1 VPRLASQASKHG
13 TARAL
18 VLLVLL
24 LSTLSVTSGHAEAL
38 PVASSRMNPVFLAR
52 AGTSSVVFVLLSEQ
66 CGHHTCFRLERT
78 SDGGQSF
85 SMVETPPIAGA
96 LPTGNLYGLDFA
108 NPSDGYALSWSS
120 GGRTA
125 LFATFD
131 GGRSWHREVI
141 RLDQRIE
148 WITSTPTAFYAVSG
162 TCPELNKSCDGWE
175 LDRTQA
181 SVSEWTGRP
190 LPISIAHGL
199 EPPQV
204 AAYGSNVWLTGQQQ
218 STPYHALLATSH
230 DSGRT
235 FSVAIQSALSSVNGC
250 GLEPSSPSVIWAQ
263 CDQGNMAGDI
273 PLSRDGGAHWIT
285 TNGSLT
291 GNFAWGVF
299 DPVSADAAYFVNGW
313 HPGALYRIVVQ
324 NERTQAI
331 GRPPYPELSSMV
343 FTSAS
348 SGMALSQ
355 PIGPS
360 GRQVLYGT
368 DDGGVAWRVLVG

>member
-1 VPRLASQASKHG
+1 MLRLAPQAAKRG
-13 TARAL
+13 VGRAL
-18 VLLVLL
+18 VLVALILG
-24 LSTLSVTSGHAEAL
+24 TLGVTSDHAEAL
-38 PVASSRMNPVFLAR
+38 PVASSEKNPVLLAR
-52 AGTSSVVFVLLSEQ
+52 AGSSSVVFVLLSEK

-85 SMVETPPIAGA
+85 SMAKAPPIAGA

-108 NPSDGYALSWSS
+108 NPRDGYALTSES
-120 GGRTA
+120 GVRTA

-141 RLDQRIE
+141 RSDQRIAG
-148 WITSTPTAFYAVSG
+148 ITSTPTAFYAVSG
-162 TCPELNKSCDGWE
+162 TCPDLNKSCRGWA
-175 LDRTQA
+175 LDRTTA
-181 SVSEWTGRP
+181 SASEWTGRS
-190 LPISIAHGL
+190 LPISTAHGL

-218 STPYHALLATSH
+218 SAPYHALLATSH
-230 DSGRT
+230 DNGRT
-235 FSVAIQSALSSVNGC
+235 FSVAIQPALSSVNGC

-285 TNGSLT
+285 SDKNLT

-299 DPVSADAAYFVNGW
+299 DPVTVDAAYFVNGW

-331 GRPPYPELSSMV
+331 GRPPSQVLSSMV

-348 SGMALSQ
+348 LGMALSQ

-368 DDGGVAWRVLVG
+368 SDGGTAWRVLVE